1 MNTQPQNALAQ
12 LIFASLIAWNP
23 AAQGAEA
30 SAANTWALQLTPQF
44 SYVGYGGSPLRSDM
58 LSSGVYI
65 DAQYGERAEIVGGAS
80 YTRLNFKSGM
90 AALNQAEEYLSGRLN
105 LTPEWLPGRLSLR
118 LDGHQINNNDSTNE
132 SDDVQVIAPQ
142 ISFLNQAKSLYL
154 DLGYAASFYGNSHS
168 GNGSLTVQQWTP
180 SFGFSFNQYYD
191 WLQLRL
197 YDVSVSNPARAMRG
211 HTDAVEIKLT
221 HYFAAQALW
230 LPQWL
235 SVGGLAGNRMYAVD
249 GDTAV
254 VYNLADEQK
263 GGGFVAAQ
271 WKLSEQYKATLSSGY
286 DVYQTRDTGS
296 GNRYTYS
303 GANVYLGVT
312 AQW

>member
-1 MNTQPQNALAQ
+1 MNKRHVLNPYWLAC
-12 LIFASLIAWNP
+12 LAMLSIDTC
-23 AAQGAEA
+23 AAD
-30 SAANTWALQLTPQF
+30 AAADPWVLKLTPLF

-58 LSSGVYI
+58 VSTGAYLAADYRDRLSL
-65 DAQYGERAEIVGGAS
+65 VGGAT
-80 YTRLNFKSGM
+80 YTRLNYKAGI
-90 AALNQAEEYLSGRLN
+90 AAINQADEYLSARLHLN
-105 LTPEWLPGRLSLR
+105 PDVLPGRLSLR

-132 SDDVQVIAPQ
+132 SNDVQVVAPQ
-142 ISFLNQAKSLYL
+142 VSFLSRAQSLYL
-154 DLGYAASFYGNSHS
+154 DLGYAASFYGKSNS
-168 GNGSLTVQQWTP
+168 GNGPLTVQQWTP
-180 SFGFSFNQYYD
+180 TLGLGFNENAD

-197 YDVSVSNPARAMRG
+197 YDVSASNTARAMRG
-211 HTDAVEIKLT
+211 HTDAVELKLT
-221 HYFAAQALW
+221 HYFAPQAVW
-230 LPQWL
+230 LPRWV

-271 WKLSEQYKATLSSGY
+271 WQLAAHYKATLSTGY
-286 DVYQTRDTGS
+286 DVYQTRDTGT

-303 GANVYLGVT
+303 GAHMYLGVT